1 MAQEKMG
8 AYVDFD
14 HYPERHEVAECVRL
28 LAEQASYAIEN
39 EKNIAIDQ
47 SLSVM
52 LYCKRMNAD
61 DPLSHWEVGFLLRHG
76 TEEKG
81 N

>member
-14 HYPERHEVAECVRL
+14 HYPERHEVAECFKL
-28 LAEQASYAIEN
+28 LAQQASYAIQKE
-39 EKNIAIDQ
+39 ETILIDQ
-47 SLSVM
+47 RLSVM
-52 LYCKRMNAD
+52 LYIKRMNVD
-61 DPLSHWEVGFLLRHG
+61 DLLSHWEVGFLLRHG